1 MISFSTLGGA
11 ILGFVVM
18 AIAILH
24 ETKDWQVFMSVAS
37 LCIVLGGTITVT
49 CIGFRFKYIWNAFLL
64 CCKIFLRQS
73 ITSKSLVQDVKMAV
87 DWQKKVQAEGQA
99 AFDAIAKQSKEEFV
113 TYIFNLASTGYK
125 PDDVRTFGS
134 TSIEE
139 HYFRHLQETTI
150 LNTMG
155 SMTPAFGL
163 VGTLI
168 GLIVMLGKLE
178 DPSKLGP
185 GLSLALTATL
195 YGLLFARFV
204 FMPASTKGKQLLS
217 IERFRHY
224 LILEGLILIMEKRP
238 AMYIQDRLN
247 SYLDRKEQYSMFKAP
262 AGSRQPAAAAA
273 KK

>member
-11 ILGFVVM
+11 VLGFLVM
-18 AIAILH
+18 ALAVLH
-24 ETKDWQVFMSVAS
+24 ETKDWQVFISMAS
-37 LCIVLGGTITVT
+37 LAIVLGGTITVT

-64 CCKIFLRQS
+64 CCKIFMRQS
-73 ITSKSLVQDVKMAV
+73 ITPKSLMEDVKTAV
-87 DWQKKVQAEGQA
+87 GWQKKVQAEGQGA
-99 AFDAIAKQSKEEFV
+99 YEAIAKGSKDEYIK
-113 TYIFNLASTGYK
+113 YIFNLASTGYK
-125 PDDVRTFGS
+125 PEDIRNFGA

-150 LNTMG
+150 LNNMG

-163 VGTLI
+163 VGTLL

-224 LILEGLILIMEKRP
+224 LLLEGLILVMEKRP
-238 AMYIQDRLN
+238 AMYVQDRLN
-247 SYLDRKEQYSMFKAP
+247 SFLDRKEQYSMFKEG
-262 AGSRQPAAAAA
+262 AGAKPAAAAKA
-273 KK
+273 A

>member
-11 ILGFVVM
+11 ILGFLVM

-24 ETKDWQVFMSVAS
+24 ETKDWQVFISVAS

-99 AFDAIAKQSKEEFV
+99 AFDSIAKQSKEEFV

-125 PDDVRTFGS
+125 PDDIRTFGS

-224 LILEGLILIMEKRP
+224 LLLEGLILIMEKRP

-262 AGSRQPAAAAA
+262 AGSKQPAAAAA

>member
-11 ILGFVVM
+11 LLGLLVM
-18 AIAILH
+18 VISILH
-24 ETKDWQVFMSVAS
+24 ETKDWQVFIS
-37 LCIVLGGTITVT
+37 LPALAIVLGGTITVT

-73 ITSKSLVQDVKMAV
+73 ITPKTLIEDVKMCV
-87 DWQKKVQAEGQA
+87 GWQKKVQAEGQGA
-99 AFDAIAKQSKEEFV
+99 YEAIAKGSKDEFIKYV
-113 TYIFNLASTGYK
+113 FNLASTGYK
-125 PDDVRTFGS
+125 ADDIRTFGS
-134 TSIEE
+134 TNIEE

-163 VGTLI
+163 VGTLL

-185 GLSLALTATL
+185 GLALALTATL
-195 YGLLFARFV
+195 YGLLFARFI
-204 FMPASTKGKQLLS
+204 FMPVSTKGKQLLS

-224 LILEGLILIMEKRP
+224 LLLEGLILVMEKKP

-247 SYLDRKEQYSMFKAP
+247 SFLDRKEQYSMFKQGAAASAP
-262 AGSRQPAAAAA
+262 APAAKAA
-273 KK
+273 